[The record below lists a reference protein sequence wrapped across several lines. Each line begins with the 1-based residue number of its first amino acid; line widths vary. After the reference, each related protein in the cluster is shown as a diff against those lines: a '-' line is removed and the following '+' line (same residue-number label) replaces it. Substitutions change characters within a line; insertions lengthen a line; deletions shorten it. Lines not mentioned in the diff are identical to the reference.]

1 MPIEQNIIKSTFLER
16 NTEVNKVN
24 YSKELEKR
32 IQGFQRNG
40 EVPKLLLHACCAPCS
55 SHCLEYLR
63 EFFDVTVFFYNPN
76 ITEREE
82 YYKRVA
88 EEKRLIEEYNKQVD
102 TQNFD
107 GMRSDEKARKIGI
120 IEGEYDVKEYLDGVR
135 GLEDV
140 PEGGERCRRCFELRL
155 RETAEIAAKE
165 GFEYFTTT
173 LTISP
178 LKNADV
184 LNEVG
189 AQAAEYV
196 NEKIVA
202 GMQAEVRVNEK
213 IASGTLAS
221 DENRGEAEAGG
232 GKVVFLPSDF
242 KKKEGYKRSIEL
254 SQKFGLYRQ
263 DYCGCGFSKA
273 ERERQKAFDVA
284 IDNRF

>member
-88 EEKRLIEEYNKQVD
+88 EEKRLIKEYNKQVD

-120 IEGEYDVKEYLDGVR
+120 IEGEYDVNEYLDAVR

-189 AQAAEYV
+189 AQVAEYV

-202 GMQAEVRVNEK
+202 GMQAL
-213 IASGTLAS
+213 GGGFG
-221 DENRGEAEAGG
+221 ENGDDG

>member
-1 MPIEQNIIKSTFLER
+1 M
-16 NTEVNKVN
+16 NKVN
-24 YSKELEKR
+24 YSKELEKK
-32 IQGFQRNG
+32 IEEFQKKN

-76 ITEREE
+76 ITESEE
-82 YYKRVA
+82 YHKRVL
-88 EEKRLIEEYNKQVD
+88 EEKRLIEAYNKQVD
-102 TQNFD
+102 EQNFE
-107 GMRSDEKARKIGI
+107 GMHSDEHARKIGI
-120 IEGEYDVKEYLDGVR
+120 IEGEYDPKEYLDAVR
-135 GLEDV
+135 GYEDI
-140 PEGGERCRRCFELRL
+140 PEGGERCRKCFELRL
-155 RETAEIAAKE
+155 RKTAEVAAKE

-189 AQAAEYV
+189 VQAAEYV
-196 NEKIVA
+196 NENGDSDGKT
-202 GMQAEVRVNEK
+202 
-213 IASGTLAS
+213 SGK
-221 DENRGEAEAGG
+221 EI
-232 GKVVFLPSDF
+232 VFLPSDF

-273 ERERQKAFDVA
+273 ERERQKA
-284 IDNRF
+284 

>member
-1 MPIEQNIIKSTFLER
+1 M
-16 NTEVNKVN
+16 NKIN

-32 IQGFQRNG
+32 IEEFQKKN

-76 ITEREE
+76 ITESEE
-82 YYKRVA
+82 YHKRVL
-88 EEKRLIEEYNKQVD
+88 EEKRLIEAYNKQVD
-102 TQNFD
+102 EQDFE
-107 GMRSDEKARKIGI
+107 GMHSDEHARKIGI
-120 IEGEYDVKEYLDGVR
+120 IEGEYDPKEYLDAVR
-135 GLEDV
+135 GYEDI
-140 PEGGERCRRCFELRL
+140 PEGGERCRKCFELRL
-155 RETAEIAAKE
+155 RKTAEIAAKE

-189 AQAAEYV
+189 VQAAEYV
-196 NEKIVA
+196 NGK
-202 GMQAEVRVNEK
+202 K
-213 IASGTLAS
+213 AS
-221 DENRGEAEAGG
+221 DGEMPGREI
-232 GKVVFLPSDF
+232 VFLPSDF

-273 ERERQKAFDVA
+273 ERERQKA
-284 IDNRF
+284 